1 MGVENNGYLD
11 PTQTIVNFVIREKGG
26 TFEDLQ
32 VHDPNQ
38 MLANWRKVRR
48 NAQGTSLACA
58 IAGGVG
64 GFVGVFTM
72 AIPLGVAGISIAI
85 LGGYLF
91 KHHGDGAKAT
101 QVESDILDRCRTVL
115 TLFLEL
121 QRRGADPNVLAGL
134 YDRLIKAAIANR
146 LDVGE
151 PAALKAFFERE
162 IEQSNVVAVLLGRE
176 QGLGIAS
183 TQLPAPQQ
191 QPQLANTP
199 DTQPIGV
206 NTRLGAVASTA
217 VEVEDGPVDD
227 WADDWIDSATVATTP
242 QPGQD
247 DGDTSHAQADQQ
259 YDWAKDLLHFPAV
272 LIYGAQGSGKTSFTA
287 WLLRERI
294 KAGHTTEVWD
304 VHRRHGQWNGLP
316 VFGGG
321 MDYEAVD
328 ARMDA
333 FRRQVKEGYRKIATV
348 PNYSPS
354 WHTAVCEELTNFE
367 GRCENSAPFFQ
378 ESLSD
383 FRKVKKCVIY
393 CSHGRTLLSLGGSKG
408 TAKMRDS
415 GLIELELEAKIDPV
429 TRELVSAQKGRLK
442 LPNRAPIAV
451 DIAAWMKG
459 GFDFS
464 DVVQAAKPAPAAA
477 AAIASVPDAEE
488 DAGEGVLDAKQ
499 NAKRVGKKVI
509 EGLQSSGSEW
519 VSLSPFLRDSFNNT
533 EDRAIAKRLIS
544 RAIVAGQLEME
555 ERENTNKSKSVFVR
569 FKRKHSANNISN

>member
-1 MGVENNGYLD
+1 MGIESNGYLD
-11 PTQTIVNFVIREKGG
+11 PTQTIINYVIREKGG

-32 VHDPNQ
+32 LHDPNQ

-58 IAGGVG
+58 IAGGLG

-72 AIPLGVAGISIAI
+72 AIPLGVAGITIAI

-101 QVESDILDRCRTVL
+101 QTESDILDRCRTVL

-162 IEQSNVVAVLLGRE
+162 IEQSNVVAVLLGKERSM
-176 QGLGIAS
+176 GIAS
-183 TQLPAPQQ
+183 TSQQ
-191 QPQLANTP
+191 QLGITTQE
-199 DTQPIGV
+199 TQPIGV
-206 NTRLGAVASTA
+206 DTGMGAVESTA
-217 VEVEDGPVDD
+217 VAVEDRLIDD
-227 WADDWIDSATVATTP
+227 WLDGSTVAINT

-247 DGDTSHAQADQQ
+247 DGDQEDRR
-259 YDWAKDLLHFPAV
+259 YDWAKDMLHFPAV

-304 VHRRHGQWNGLP
+304 VHRRHGQWQGLP
-316 VFGGG
+316 VFGDG
-321 MDYEAVD
+321 MDYETVD
-328 ARMDA
+328 FRMGA
-333 FRRQVKEGYRKIATV
+333 FRRGVKDGYKRIATV

-367 GRCENSAPFFQ
+367 GRCENSAAFFQ

-383 FRKVKKCVIY
+383 FRKVRKCVIY

-415 GLIELELEAKIDPV
+415 GLIELELEARIDPV

-442 LPNRAPIAV
+442 LPNHAPIAV
-451 DIAAWMKG
+451 DIAEWMNGNMDFSALVQSGSGTVQPPVQPGSETVQPGSTPEPLNPGSNPVQWLNQCLEAEVQHSEPDGSKFSADGSARFSPENLNSEDALNRINDLKEVGMNQTQILAALWRVKKG
-459 GFDFS
+459 GNKAY
-464 DVVQAAKPAPAAA
+464 Q
-477 AAIASVPDAEE
+477 DA
-488 DAGEGVLDAKQ
+488 
-499 NAKRVGKKVI
+499 VI
-509 EGLQSSGSEW
+509 QYKLLTG
-519 VSLSPFLRDSFNNT
+519 D
-533 EDRAIAKRLIS
+533 
-544 RAIVAGQLEME
+544 
-555 ERENTNKSKSVFVR
+555 
-569 FKRKHSANNISN
+569 